1 MAKKVIGF
9 NSEDDFDR
17 MSRSVRK
24 SENTP
29 QVGQRQRAKY
39 PQGGGGI
46 KVRRAVISEKGDYN
60 THKVLFTSGTF
71 TEDTTTDDVDAT
83 VSEDIAYVG
92 EEFDFRIEVGDPVRV
107 AKFDSRWWI
116 IDAQQACRGYCID
129 DPQDTAYV
137 YGWYF
142 IAPVLTCCPEATGPM
157 LLTTSDSGATYE
169 SPTFQCNSDGTDRT
183 WIFDGT
189 KLYLSPMLDEGNVQ
203 FQTDQTPAN
212 CTIELK
218 KYEGFIFPYSDCG
231 IKQES
236 VCLHPVCGIDA
247 CASCDNGT
255 PLYYEGAF
263 TGQLTSN
270 PFYGQSCSI
279 QSPFLFRYKQN
290 SSSGCEW
297 YTRFRDVN
305 EREFRLQPENTP
317 PSVASTALP
326 TTLWE
331 MPSGSTFDYYG
342 VNVFTLSSESNR
354 CFGWPDTI
362 TVYPKINEL
371 AETNCNPAVW
381 KVITDDGF
389 SASAN
394 SDVVCWEVPRFW
406 FVEVSGVTND
416 VCSDCDVFNGSFVL
430 DYFTGQLGQSAN
442 ITSTC
447 ASGTPVTYRLSW
459 GLDSGTWYMY
469 LWCRTS
475 TPNYYATYTK
485 NLGSDAFGINCIGPN
500 VLTLDSNSTDCQTWP
515 ATLTVYPL
523 T

>member
-17 MSRSVRK
+17 MSKSVRK

-39 PQGGGGI
+39 PQGGGGV
-46 KVRRAVISEKGDYN
+46 KVERAVVSLKGDYN
-60 THKVLFTSGTF
+60 THKVLFTSGRF
-71 TEDTTTDDVDAT
+71 TEDTTTDDADT
-83 VSEDIAYVG
+83 IVSETVAYVG

-107 AKFDSRWWI
+107 AKFDGRWWI

-157 LLTTSDSGATYE
+157 LMTTSDSGATYE
-169 SPTFQCNSDGTDRT
+169 SPTFECNSDGTTRK
-183 WIFDGT
+183 WIFNGT

-218 KYEGFIFPYSDCG
+218 KYEGFIFPYADCG

-236 VCLHPVCGIDA
+236 VCLHPVCGTTG
-247 CASCDNGT
+247 CTSCNNGT

-263 TGQLTSN
+263 TGQPAGTPAGSLT
-270 PFYGQSCSI
+270 CSV
-279 QSPFLFRYKQN
+279 QSPLLFRYDQN
-290 SSSGCEW
+290 DTGDCEW
-297 YTRFRDVN
+297 RTRTRDIN
-305 EREFRLQPENTP
+305 AREFILQPEHSP
-317 PSVASTALP
+317 PRIYATTGGETLQWESAS
-326 TTLWE
+326 
-331 MPSGSTFDYYG
+331 FDYYAT
-342 VNVFTLSSESNR
+342 NVFDLATESSS
-354 CFGWPDTI
+354 CTGWPSTI
-362 TVYPKINEL
+362 TVYPKLSEL
-371 AETNCNPAVW
+371 AETNCNPVVW
-381 KVITDDGF
+381 RVITDDGF
-389 SASAN
+389 AASAN
-394 SDVVCWEVPRFW
+394 ADVVCWEVPRYW
-406 FVEVSGVTND
+406 VVEVSGVSNNI
-416 VCSDCDVFNGSFVL
+416 CSDCGVFNGTFVL
-430 DYFTGQLGQSAN
+430 NFFDGVLGQSAD

-447 ASGTPVTYRLSW
+447 TSGTPVNYRLSW